1 MNKAIKNAKIS
12 INVIMPEELSV
23 IAFIVG
29 LKNGENILGFV
40 CNRYTAKL
48 DAEIKFIIF
57 ECLIFTI
64 LRLFF
69 SGSEEPSV

>member
-29 LKNGENILGFV
+29 LKNGENIWDLYATDTQQ
-40 CNRYTAKL
+40 NSMPK
-48 DAEIKFIIF
+48 
-57 ECLIFTI
+57 
-64 LRLFF
+64 
-69 SGSEEPSV
+69 